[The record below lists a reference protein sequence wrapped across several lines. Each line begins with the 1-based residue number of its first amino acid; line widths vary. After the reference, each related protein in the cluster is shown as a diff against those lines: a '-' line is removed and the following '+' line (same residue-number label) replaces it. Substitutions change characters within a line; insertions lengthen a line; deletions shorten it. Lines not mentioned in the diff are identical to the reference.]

1 MNGSVLL
8 LGVDGETTRIVYN
21 RLAQEFGPFPV
32 IIEQPVQRSTLLR
45 LRVRKLGLRRVAS
58 QIAFMLIVRPI
69 ISRRGKGRI
78 ERIKSEQRLDAS
90 PIPAQHVSRVKSV
103 NSPET
108 TTLIARADPKV
119 IVVNGTRIIS
129 RKVLGNTRAA
139 FINTHAGITP
149 KYRGAHGGYWALYN
163 NDPGHCGVT
172 VHIVDPGID
181 TGDIVGQALIRPAR
195 EDSFVTYP
203 YLQLAAALP
212 ILYNAVCSALT
223 GTLQATPGA
232 GPSATWYHPGILQYL
247 AGRLRGVH

>member
-1 MNGSVLL
+1 VNDSMLL

-21 RLAQEFGPFPV
+21 RLAQEFGPFPA
-32 IIEQPVQRSTLLR
+32 IIEQRISRLTLMR
-45 LRVRKLGLRRVAS
+45 IRVRKLGLLAVAS
-58 QIAFMLIVRPI
+58 QIAFVVLVRPI
-69 ISRRGKGRI
+69 IGRQGRGRI
-78 ERIKSEQRLDAS
+78 ERIKSKHYLDIS
-90 PIPAQHVSRVKSV
+90 PIAEQHVLHVESV

-108 TTLIARADPKV
+108 IKLIAKANPKV

-129 RKVLGNTRAA
+129 RKMLGNTRAA

-181 TGDIVGQALIRPAR
+181 TGNIVGQALIRPAR

-212 ILYNAVCSALT
+212 ILCNAVCSALA

-247 AGRLRGVH
+247 VGTLRGVH